1 MLQKIFTMKE
11 IIIIV
16 MTIIEELEVAET
28 YGQELADEMYFPK
41 PILDK
46 LNSLSGNEYEYLLN
60 KATTLAENVFI
71 YKSGE
76 LNELNSMH
84 NEITILAN
92 RVLEPYIVE

>member
-1 MLQKIFTMKE
+1 MLQKIFTIKE
-11 IIIIV
+11 IITIV
-16 MTIIEELEVAET
+16 MTIIEEIEVAET
-28 YGQELADEMYFPK
+28 YGQELADEIYFPK

-46 LNSLSGNEYEYLLN
+46 LDSLSSNDYEYLLS
-60 KATTLAENVFI
+60 KTTIIAENVFV

>member
-11 IIIIV
+11 IITIV
-16 MTIIEELEVAET
+16 MAILEEIEVAKI

-46 LNSLSGNEYEYLLN
+46 LNSLSGNEYEYLLS
-60 KATTLAENVFI
+60 KATIIAETVFV

-76 LNELNSMH
+76 LNELNSIH
-84 NEITILAN
+84 QEIILLAN
-92 RVLEPYIVE
+92 DILEAYIVE